1 MMTLQDKVVIYTQ
14 EETMKNKLKDKY
26 FILLM
31 IFALLGTLVTVQI
44 RSTVGVQ
51 RESAKTLDTDRL
63 KSQLDAKIKAG
74 EDYKAQIE
82 KLETDKEAFLA
93 SPVNDINAASK
104 NELDHLRLISG
115 LTDVNGEGV
124 VITLNDAESPDS
136 ESVMDFI
143 IHDSDILNVVNQ
155 LRLAGALAISINNER
170 IISTSEQ
177 LCAGPTIKINNNRYA
192 VPYEIKAIGN
202 SDALYTALKGSNVVN
217 EMIEQKKRVTLT
229 QEKDIVIP
237 KFSNDINGL
246 ISRLEVKDNE
256 SKKNK

>member
-1 MMTLQDKVVIYTQ
+1 
-14 EETMKNKLKDKY
+14 MKKKLKDNF
-26 FILLM
+26 FILLIM
-31 IFALLGTLVTVQI
+31 FAVLGTLVTVQI

-51 RESAKTLDTDRL
+51 RESAETLDDDRL

-93 SPVNDINAASK
+93 APVNSVNAVSK
-104 NELDHLRLISG
+104 YELDYLRLITG
-115 LTDVNGEGV
+115 LTDVNGEGII
-124 VITLNDAESPDS
+124 ITLNDSENPDP
-136 ESVMDFI
+136 EDVMDFI
-143 IHDSDILNVVNQ
+143 IHDLDVLNVVNE

-170 IISTSEQ
+170 IIATSEQ
-177 LCAGPTIKINNNRYA
+177 LCSGPTIKINNNRYA
-192 VPYEIKAIGN
+192 VPYEIKAIGD
-202 SDALYTALKGSNVVN
+202 SDVLYKALKDSIVIN
-217 EMIEQKKRVTLT
+217 EMIELKKRVTLT
-229 QEKDIVIP
+229 QEKNILIP